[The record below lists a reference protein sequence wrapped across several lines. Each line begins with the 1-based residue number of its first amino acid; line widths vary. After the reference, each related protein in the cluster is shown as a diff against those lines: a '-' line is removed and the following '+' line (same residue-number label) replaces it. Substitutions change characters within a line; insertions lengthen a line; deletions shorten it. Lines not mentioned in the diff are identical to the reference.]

1 MDPNSSLALTDKG
14 VDELKH
20 RTCKLS
26 IRKRSVLLLLE
37 KPHTIEELLGRSVL
51 QPDEFKLEI
60 ESLMREGFVRMGGA
74 NVAPPTAPAAN
85 APPPAKPAPPQYSN
99 DPFAALATMLPSS
112 TPATAA
118 QTTAPLSIAGTLQL
132 HEDIVL
138 SEAKYLLVDFSV
150 DSFGTRSQVFA
161 DEIGACRSVEALTT
175 CLHKVHTETQNR
187 CPERLPALTAVVKAI
202 NDTA

>member
-14 VDELKH
+14 VDEVKH

-51 QPDEFKLEI
+51 QPDELKVEI

-74 NVAPPTAPAAN
+74 NAAPPTTPAAN
-85 APPPAKPAPPQYSN
+85 AAPPAKPAPPQYSS

-112 TPATAA
+112 TPASA
-118 QTTAPLSIAGTLQL
+118 QPTAPLSNSGTLQL
-132 HEDIVL
+132 LEDIVL

-150 DSFGTRSQVFA
+150 DSFGTRSQAFA
-161 DEIGACRSVEALTT
+161 DEIGACRSVEALMT